1 MIAPMSQLVYGIVA
15 AVLLYLALR
24 VAQMKRAG
32 MPFLIAYPL
41 FVVILMG
48 GGVALFV
55 GFSWGAVLLD
65 LGHEASLAYTYGLT
79 ALGLFV
85 LWRIARRVIG

>member
-1 MIAPMSQLVYGIVA
+1 MQLFVTIMVG

-24 VAQMKRAG
+24 VVQMKRPS

-41 FVVILMG
+41 FVVILLG

-85 LWRIARRVIG
+85 LWRVARRVIG

>member
-1 MIAPMSQLVYGIVA
+1 MQYLVYIMAG

-24 VAQMKRAG
+24 VVQMKRES

-41 FVVILMG
+41 FVLIFAG
-48 GGVALFV
+48 GGMALFV